1 MLYKLK
7 DLLAVA
13 QNEMISIVVH
23 QIIRSVIGELLP
35 VVEKRIKMN
44 DEDCKCIRTTII
56 IIVPT
61 CALSHTVYLFLF
73 FVLDCKVLSHTDT
86 LFYWELAS
94 VWAFLFAI
102 FFATFEAVHIL
113 FYVGALD
120 FSLSFKWNGLR
131 IILMLLEAVN
141 MFTCTIWCGF
151 VVNFYYC
158 KQ

>member
-23 QIIRSVIGELLP
+23 QIIRSVIGELCDIVLP
-35 VVEKRIKMN
+35 VVEKQIKMN

-102 FFATFEAVHIL
+102 FFATFEAVHTFL
-113 FYVGALD
+113 CRSFRLQ
-120 FSLSFKWNGLR
+120 SLVQVKWIEDHFNV
-131 IILMLLEAVN
+131 A
-141 MFTCTIWCGF
+141 WS
-151 VVNFYYC
+151 C
-158 KQ
+158 KCVCMYHMMWFCR